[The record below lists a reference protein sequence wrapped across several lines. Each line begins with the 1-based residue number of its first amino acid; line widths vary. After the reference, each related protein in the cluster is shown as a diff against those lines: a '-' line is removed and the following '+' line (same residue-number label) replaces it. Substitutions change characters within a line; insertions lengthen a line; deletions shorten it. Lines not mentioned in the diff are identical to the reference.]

1 MSRGGVRNL
10 AFIQQIRSR
19 FSRGRTRLAAAALLA
34 VASLLPGLL
43 TLRRPRLP
51 VTLRVGVSD
60 FYPYVAGDAAHPSG
74 MAVQVVKTAAE
85 RAGIVIRWITVADP
99 EKALR
104 AGQID
109 LFPILTVTPARRRDL
124 HLSDPW
130 WDSSR
135 ALLSPRDK
143 PVGDRAAA
151 AGKRI
156 AFRDLNFG
164 SLVARERLPGAIL
177 IPYRDPSQMVSQV
190 CSGQVDAVLL
200 DGRLVYEA
208 LLDQPPGCA
217 DRRLQLV
224 PLPNT
229 TLPMATASTRAVADI
244 ADRLFAAI
252 DELPLDG
259 TMTAYANRWFVMPQQ
274 RYLQEKV
281 ARRDRNR
288 LIGVFTLAGVILLIL
303 NVWHSRRMIA
313 MRRAA
318 ERARADAHQA
328 ETRFNEFM
336 RHTPAVTFIKDSAG
350 RWVYVNDAFGRS
362 FHVNGRDCLGKTNE
376 ELWPPDVA
384 ATMAYSDRQVL
395 ETGQPFQD
403 VQSFADADG
412 EQRHW
417 LVLKFPLTGSAGGL
431 SIGGAA
437 IEITR
442 QQRAAD
448 LIKQSEERYRALFE
462 EAPISIHE
470 IDAQGIL
477 RRVNRAE
484 CSMLGLARDEIIGRH
499 ASEFVTPDLR
509 ETSRASVREKLA
521 GTKPL
526 EPFERKFQRADGR
539 VWIAEVH
546 ETPILDEKGA
556 IQGIRSF
563 MIDLTDRRLAH
574 ERADAFARQLQE
586 NNAALQ
592 EALASAQE
600 ATKLKS
606 QFLANMSH
614 EIRTPMNGVLGMTEL
629 LLKTELSADQRDLA
643 SGVCQSGEHLLSIIN
658 DILDLSK
665 IEAGKLELERTAF
678 ELAPA
683 VESAI
688 ELMAPSAHAK
698 GLELIYFV
706 GNGVPSRAIGDP
718 ARLRQV
724 LLNLVGNAVKFTS
737 HGEVEVRVEKQESK
751 VGETLLRFSV
761 SDTGIGVPLDVQDR
775 LFSAFMQADSSTTR
789 KYGGTGLGLAITR
802 RIVDLMH
809 GEVGM
814 ESVPDRGSTFWFT
827 ARFGA
832 ESVPET
838 KEVRPWLQGIPVL
851 IVDDNS
857 RSRTILEEY
866 SRSWGMRPQSAAGG
880 PGALELLSLRAECG
894 DAFRLA
900 LVDRRISAAGGAL
913 VDRIATDPAYRATR
927 LVALNPIGIPAAC
940 DTTMPCVSKPIKR
953 AALFETICRVLGG
966 LESHSQILP
975 AGQPAAAAPAPRGRI
990 LVAEDNPV
998 NQRVAKLQVQR
1009 LGFEVDV
1016 VENGAEALEALEE
1029 RHYSMILMDCQMPR
1043 MDGYEATRELR
1054 RRQNGGRRIPIVA
1067 MTANAFAADREA
1079 CLQAGMDDYL
1089 SKPVEL
1095 RALEEILYRWALPAA
1110 TSA

>member
-1 MSRGGVRNL
+1 L

-19 FSRGRTRLAAAALLA
+19 VFRGRTRFVAVAVLA
-34 VASLLPGLL
+34 VLLLLLGLL
-43 TLRRPRLP
+43 TVSRQRVP
-51 VTLRVGVSD
+51 VTIRVGVSD
-60 FYPYVAGDAAHPSG
+60 FYPYVAGEAANPSG

-85 RAGIVIRWITVADP
+85 RAGIALRWITVADA

-104 AGQID
+104 SGQID
-109 LFPILTVTPARRRDL
+109 LYPILTVTAQRQRDL
-124 HLSDPW
+124 HMSHPW
-130 WDSSR
+130 WHSSQS
-135 ALLSPRDK
+135 LLSPRDK
-143 PVGDRAAA
+143 PVSDRAAA
-151 AGKRI
+151 VGKRI

-164 SLVARERLPGAIL
+164 LMGASERLPGAIL
-177 IPYRDPSQMVSQV
+177 IPVRSPLQMLSEV
-190 CSGQVDAVLL
+190 CSGEVDGMLL

-208 LLDQPPGCA
+208 LLNQPSGCA

-224 PLPNT
+224 PLPNVSV
-229 TLPMATASTRAVADI
+229 PMATASTRAVAET
-244 ADRLFAAI
+244 ADRLYAAI
-252 DELPLDG
+252 EELPLDG
-259 TMTAYANRWFVMPQQ
+259 TMTDYANRWFVLPQQ
-274 RYLQEKV
+274 RYVQERL
-281 ARRDRNR
+281 AQRDRNR
-288 LIGVFTLAGVILLIL
+288 LIGVFTLAAVILLIL
-303 NVWHSRRMIA
+303 NVWHSRRMIV
-313 MRRAA
+313 MRHAA

-362 FHVNGRDCLGKTNE
+362 FHLQGDVCLGKTNE
-376 ELWPPDVA
+376 ELWPPEVA
-384 ATMAYSDRQVL
+384 AAMGHSDRQVL
-395 ETGQPFQD
+395 ETGQPFQE
-403 VQSFADADG
+403 VQSFADARG

-417 LVLKFPLTGSAGGL
+417 LVLKFPLTGSSGAL

-437 IEITR
+437 IEITK

-448 LIKQSEERYRALFE
+448 LIKHSEERYRTLFE
-462 EAPISIHE
+462 EAPIAIHE
-470 IDAQGIL
+470 LDAQGIM

-484 CSMLGLARDEIIGRH
+484 CNMLGLEREEIIGRH
-499 ASEFVTPDLR
+499 ASDFVTADLR

-526 EPFERKFQRADGR
+526 EPFERKFQGVDGR
-539 VWIAEVH
+539 VWIAQIH

-556 IQGIRSF
+556 IQGMRTF
-563 MIDLTDRRLAH
+563 MIDLTDRHLAH
-574 ERADAFARQLQE
+574 ERADAFSRQLQE
-586 NNAALQ
+586 NNAAL
-592 EALASAQE
+592 ERALASAQE

-629 LLKTELSADQRDLA
+629 LLKTELSADQRELA

-665 IEAGKLELERTAF
+665 IEAGKLELERASF
-678 ELAPA
+678 ELAP
-683 VESAI
+683 VLESAI
-688 ELMAPSAHAK
+688 ELMAPSAHGK

-706 GNGVPSRAIGDP
+706 GHGVPSRAIGDA

-737 HGEVEVRVEKQESK
+737 RGEVEVRVEAKESN
-751 VGETLLRFSV
+751 VGETVLRFSIRD
-761 SDTGIGVPLDVQDR
+761 SGIGVPLDVQDR

-814 ESVPDRGSTFWFT
+814 ESIPGQGSTFWFT

-832 ESVPET
+832 ESVEES
-838 KEVRPWLQGIPVL
+838 KELRSWLQGLPVL
-851 IVDDNS
+851 IVDDNASS
-857 RSRTILEEY
+857 RAILEEY
-866 SRSWGMRPQSAAGG
+866 TRSWGMRPQSAGG
-880 PGALELLSLRAECG
+880 GAGALELLSLRAESG

-900 LVDRRISAAGGAL
+900 LVDRRVLGAGGAL
-913 VDRIATDPAYRATR
+913 VDRIATDPRYRATR
-927 LVALNPIGIPAAC
+927 LVALNPIGIPATC
-940 DTTMPCVSKPIKR
+940 DTATACVSKPIKR
-953 AALFETICRVLGG
+953 AALFEAICRVLGG
-966 LESHSQILP
+966 SESQSP
-975 AGQPAAAAPAPRGRI
+975 AVPACQPAAAVAARGRI

-1016 VENGAEALEALEE
+1016 VENGALALEAIQE
-1029 RHYSMILMDCQMPR
+1029 RHYSMVLMDCQMPR

-1095 RALEEILYRWALPAA
+1095 RALEEVLHRWALPVPSGA
-1110 TSA
+1110 

>member
-1 MSRGGVRNL
+1 MLLLVPGFL
-10 AFIQQIRSR
+10 ALNRRRSP
-19 FSRGRTRLAAAALLA
+19 A
-34 VASLLPGLL
+34 
-43 TLRRPRLP
+43 
-51 VTLRVGVSD
+51 TLRVGVSD
-60 FYPYVAGDAAHPSG
+60 FYPYVAGDAGNPSG

-85 RAGIVIRWITVADP
+85 RAGIRLRWITVADA

-109 LFPILTVTPARRRDL
+109 LYPILTVTAARQRDL
-124 HLSDPW
+124 HMSNPW
-130 WDSSR
+130 WDSSK

-143 PVGDRAAA
+143 PVGDRAGAV
-151 AGKRI
+151 GKRI

-164 SLVARERLPGAIL
+164 SMLVRETLPGAVL
-177 IPYRDPSQMVSQV
+177 LPFRSPSQMVSEV

-200 DGRLVYEA
+200 DGRLIYEA

-229 TLPMATASTRAVADI
+229 SLPMATASTRAVEET
-244 ADRLFAAI
+244 ADRLFKAI
-252 DELPLDG
+252 EELPLDG

-281 ARRDRNR
+281 AQRDRNR
-288 LIGVFTLAGVILLIL
+288 LIGVFTLAGVILLAL
-303 NVWHSRRMIA
+303 SVWHSRRMIV

-318 ERARADAHQA
+318 DRARADAIQA

-336 RHTPAVTFIKDSAG
+336 HHTPAVTFIKDAAG

-362 FHVNGRDCLGKTNE
+362 FLVQGHACLGKTNE
-376 ELWPPDVA
+376 ELWPPEVA
-384 ATMAYSDRQVL
+384 AAMGHSDRQVL
-395 ETGQPFQD
+395 ETGQPYQE
-403 VQSFADADG
+403 VQSFADAHG

-417 LVLKFPLTGSAGGL
+417 LVLKFPLTSSTGAT

-437 IEITR
+437 IEITK

-484 CSMLGLARDEIIGRH
+484 CKMLGLEPEQILGRH
-499 ASEFVTPDLR
+499 ASDFVTPELR
-509 ETSRASVREKLA
+509 ETSLASVRDKLA
-521 GTKPL
+521 GIKPL
-526 EPFERKFQRADGR
+526 EPFERKYQRADGR
-539 VWIAEVH
+539 TWIAEVH
-546 ETPILDEKGA
+546 ETPILDGKGA
-556 IQGIRSF
+556 IQGMRTF
-563 MIDLTDRRLAH
+563 MIDLTDRHLAH

-586 NNAALQ
+586 NNDALQ
-592 EALASAQE
+592 KALASAQE

-629 LLKTELSADQRDLA
+629 LLKTELTADQRELA

-665 IEAGKLELERTAF
+665 IEAGKLELERTSF
-678 ELAPA
+678 EFAPV
-683 VESAI
+683 VESAV

-698 GLELIYFV
+698 GLELIYFM
-706 GNGVPSRAIGDP
+706 GEGVPSRGVGDP

-737 HGEVEVRVEKQESK
+737 RGEVQLRVETRESK
-751 VGETLLRFSV
+751 FGETVLRFSV
-761 SDTGIGVPLDVQDR
+761 RDTGIGVPLEAQDR

-814 ESVPDRGSTFWFT
+814 ESIPGQGSTFWFT
-827 ARFGA
+827 ASFGA
-832 ESVPET
+832 EPVEET
-838 KEVRPWLQGIPVL
+838 KQLRPWLQGIPVL
-851 IVDDNS
+851 IVDDNAS
-857 RSRTILEEY
+857 NRTILEEY
-866 SRSWGMRPQSAAGG
+866 TRSWGMRPQSAASGA
-880 PGALELLSLRAECG
+880 GALELLSLRAASG

-900 LVDRRISAAGGAL
+900 VIDRRIPAPGGAL
-913 VDRIATDPAYRATR
+913 VDRIAADATFRATR

-940 DTTMPCVSKPIKR
+940 DTAMTCVSKPVKR
-953 AALFETICRVLGG
+953 AALFEALCRVVGG
-966 LESHSQILP
+966 QESQSRAVP
-975 AGQPAAAAPAPRGRI
+975 ASAPASVTVAPRGRI

-1016 VENGAEALEALEE
+1016 VENGAQALVALEE
-1029 RHYSMILMDCQMPR
+1029 RPYSMVLMDCQMPQ

-1095 RALEEILYRWALPAA
+1095 RALEEVLHRWAVPVPAA
-1110 TSA
+1110 